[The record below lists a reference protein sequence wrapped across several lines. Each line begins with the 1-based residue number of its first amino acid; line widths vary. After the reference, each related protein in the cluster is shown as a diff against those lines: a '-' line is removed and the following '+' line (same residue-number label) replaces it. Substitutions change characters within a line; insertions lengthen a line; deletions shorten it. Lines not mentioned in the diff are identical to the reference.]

1 MNQALLII
9 DVQHALS
16 HGVYACFDADRV
28 IERINAV
35 SAKARAAGVPV
46 ILIQHQS
53 VGGVLDHGSEGW
65 QLAAGLDVQPGDIRL
80 GKTATDAFHKT
91 ELQALLQRLG
101 VERLVVCGFQSD
113 FCVDTTVRRALGL
126 GYPVS
131 LVADGH
137 STLDNGVLHAA
148 QITAHHNATLAG
160 IGSYGPRVSP
170 VAAAELSFEP
180 QAGGSQLVDRDD
192 GIRLATLADLEPVAA
207 LFDAYRQFYEQAPD
221 VDLATRFIGERLRQ
235 QESVILL
242 ARDVQ
247 GQAIGFCQLYPSFC
261 SVEARPIYALYD
273 LYVAPA
279 ARRSGTGRA
288 LLRAAEQ
295 LALEHGKARM
305 DLTTAKTNRAA
316 QSVYESLGW
325 VRDEVFYAYSR
336 QLGR

>member
-1 MNQALLII
+1 MNQAVLVI

-28 IERINAV
+28 IERINTV
-35 SAKARAAGVPV
+35 CAKARAAGVPV

-53 VGGVLDHGSEGW
+53 VGGALDHGSEGW
-65 QLAAGLDVQPGDIRL
+65 QLAAGLAVQPGDIRL
-80 GKTATDAFHKT
+80 GKTATDSFHNT

-101 VERLVVCGFQSD
+101 VERLVVCGFQSE

-137 STLDNGVLHAA
+137 STLDGPLLSAA
-148 QITAHHNATLAG
+148 QISAHHNRTLAD
-160 IGSYGPRVSP
+160 IGSFGPRVTP
-170 VAAAELSFEP
+170 VAAADLSFEA
-180 QAGGSQLVDRDD
+180 QSCSKDFVDAG

-207 LFDAYRQFYEQAPD
+207 LFDAYRRFYEQAPD
-221 VDLATRFIGERLRQ
+221 LALATGFIRERLQ
-235 QESVILL
+235 KQESVILL
-242 ARDVQ
+242 ARDAQ

-273 LYVAPA
+273 LYVAPV

-288 LLRAAEQ
+288 LLQAAER
-295 LALEHGKARM
+295 LALEQGKARM